1 MNNTIPT
8 NAPPIAPIPA
18 GAARPLWSV
27 MVPAFNCAKYLAT
40 TLESVLQQDPGP
52 EQMQIEVI
60 DDCSTKDNPREVVER
75 IGKGRVGFYQKSQN
89 EGVVAN
95 FNSCIGR
102 SRGHLVHILHGD
114 DFVCPGFYA
123 AVGEVARQYPEVS
136 LVASRSFFIDEEG
149 VIMGVTQRLKAL
161 ESPSSDVSAFFY
173 NAPIQTPGVVVRR
186 DFYEAQG
193 GFLPSLVHTA
203 DWEMWSRAI
212 DRSGGV
218 VLKQPL
224 ACYRVFAQNDS
235 GRLSR
240 AGENLRDTLRLVQ
253 HFKRNFDGFQSEIVE
268 RIVAETARSQ
278 AERYQAK
285 GDTEAYQ
292 ANIKIWNDLATL
304 KMKLRRRGGQFL
316 RMAGLR

>member
-1 MNNTIPT
+1 MKTTVPT
-8 NAPPIAPIPA
+8 SAPPIAPVPA
-18 GAARPLWSV
+18 GVARPLWSV
-27 MVPAFNCAKYLAT
+27 MIPAFNCAKYLTT

-75 IGKGRVGFYQKSQN
+75 VGKGRVAFYQKPQN

-95 FNSCIGR
+95 FNSCISR
-102 SRGHLVHILHGD
+102 SQGHLVHILHGD
-114 DFVCPGFYA
+114 DFVSAGFYA
-123 AVGEVARQYPEVS
+123 EMAEVARQYPQVS
-136 LVASRSFFIDEEG
+136 LIAARSFFIDEEG

-161 ESPSSDVSAFFY
+161 ESPSNDASVFFY
-173 NAPIQTPGVVVRR
+173 SAPIQTPGVVVRR
-186 DFYEAQG
+186 SFYEAQG

-203 DWEMWSRAI
+203 DVEMWSRAI
-212 DRSGGV
+212 GRSGGV

-224 ACYRVFAQNDS
+224 AHYRVFAQNDS

-240 AGENLRDTLRLVQ
+240 AGENLRDTLRLGQ
-253 HFKRNFDGFQSEIVE
+253 HFRRNFDGFQFEIVE
-268 RIVAETARSQ
+268 RIVAEAARSQ

-292 ANIKIWNDLATL
+292 ANIKIWNDLASL
-304 KMKLRRRGGQFL
+304 KMKLRRRGGQVL